1 MNENT
6 GKTMRLNF
14 EEVEVGKTAVKTI
27 ELWNESCHNELIYQV
42 QRDPMTNPL
51 DHVFHLRSYTWVLAP
66 KEKYVCEIRYKPY
79 IASSVNVDYF
89 TITDSFGTCL
99 KVIARGS
106 CIGPNVTCSTTRIVL
121 ISTDKNPEP
130 KWRIKLINNSRASAL
145 FMFAIDDNYQPFK
158 SDKKYGCIHP
168 LGCKYATITFAPS
181 EDGIYSYRL
190 FILILH
196 QEPIVIDLH
205 GYRSIFYTKDHPS
218 YFNFPPKEK
227 DGFVGYVNDCVD
239 ATIDIPSVSLSKNYF
254 DFGRTEFE
262 IDNVSQRITQAVCLT
277 NHSSCN
283 LLIVWEKDHDNVF
296 NVVPNEMLVKGNQS
310 ALFDLSFH
318 PNASNNLFGREIV
331 ASIFREHWEDIV
343 FPFVM
348 AIRVIGHSFPVASNG
363 WIPQYEIPQTVI
375 MPPCVPPFPVYTTF
389 LVRRFGHL
397 PLMFQFVPPPNSR
410 FIVKPMLGLIRDN
423 FQIVMVKM
431 SPKIENEQIYLERWT
446 IYFNGNTKNASYI
459 DFKGYA
465 EYANIMFLNSGVLD
479 FAPVLPRCQQFKEFG
494 IRNSTRHKIK
504 YTFYQVPTE
513 LTMQTSSG
521 ELEPNETLIQ
531 EYSLQPNEP
540 CDYDFEIQCVLLVI
554 RNDNIIGLKSCVNLQ
569 VRGRCKEGTLVATP
583 EELNFQEMEYNST
596 KTLNFNLYNHSQVNI
611 HYKLICAH
619 RNWPLGDLERDI
631 QIRPAIGTIF
641 SGYHKTISISITP
654 HTPGYYEFIVQYLV
668 RINSRVDTV
677 LSDQIPVRVCTVCC
691 MCILPTLQ
699 VYNMCAYGIKQPSP
713 INVSKPFLWETME
726 IDKLN
731 TILEKILPGEREKW
745 NVTFFPVI
753 VNQETIL
760 IKLVLKNCSRFS
772 VPWSFKTHPCG
783 CKPVLK
789 KIGYSFQKKE
799 LDCFHKKICFL
810 QPLSGTLE
818 GCTETVLA
826 MKIHHTVLGKSELSW
841 DLDIGHNRYITLN
854 MLIDCIS
861 ESEQEY
867 NFLYGTCA
875 KFGQIYFGNRDAV
888 YKVHW
893 IRNITNTNLAYYVN
907 IDDISKIN
915 ERYHCEVF
923 SCLTLVGIVE
933 ARSAMPLLLRFQP
946 RMFGLFEA
954 VVPITLGHHTMEL
967 RLEGESSGD
976 FRSTIV
982 GKSIPPYCACKSL
995 KFPVYFNIDCIDM
1008 WSLPMHNCITKM
1020 IIIQNS
1026 LDQDALG
1033 FEWKCKHASEI
1044 LGVKVFPR
1052 KGIISPHTMKCFKLN
1067 LFTRGYSCRCDL
1079 DIFCE
1084 FINASDERKYRRS
1097 VLKYNLLSKE
1107 LEGQFVITEKGTT
1120 VPKPW
1125 LNMLDKPETFHK
1137 TLTFRCTIYPIE
1149 DECIRVSLK
1158 EELEAA
1164 PSHAIFL
1171 DDSVNCN
1178 ITGSGKEL
1186 NIATFILEGLLWD
1199 IVNGRRFMKTMK
1211 DTLIPKT
1218 KLYYSQFAM
1227 SLAERKRLI
1236 KRSFISPPF
1245 TLINSVLEE
1254 VLFLI
1259 LHEQFSLDMAHLIP
1273 EEDVRHANYIKTILK
1288 QHIPHE
1294 GEGDNLPLP
1303 DVGMKNL
1310 RTKGAFRVSFSE
1322 N

>member
-1 MNENT
+1 MNGNI
-6 GKTMRLNF
+6 GKTIRLNF
-14 EEVEVGKTAVKTI
+14 DDVEVGKTAVKTI
-27 ELWNESCHNELIYQV
+27 ELWNESCNYELTYQV
-42 QRDPMTNPL
+42 QRDPITNPL

-79 IASSVNVDYF
+79 IPFSVNVDYF
-89 TITDSFGTCL
+89 IITDSFGNSS
-99 KVIARGS
+99 KVITRGS
-106 CIGPNVTCSTTRIVL
+106 CIGPNVTCSTSRIVL
-121 ISTDKNPEP
+121 ISTDKNPVP

-158 SDKKYGCIHP
+158 SDKKHGSIHP
-168 LGCKYATITFAPS
+168 LGCKYATITFTPS

-196 QEPIVIDLH
+196 QKPIVIDLY
-205 GYRSIFYTKDHPS
+205 GYRSAFYNREDPS

-227 DGFVGYVNDCVD
+227 NGFVGYVNDSID
-239 ATIDIPSVSLSKNYF
+239 ATVDLPAVSLSKNYF

-262 IDNVSQRITQAVCLT
+262 IEDGSQRITQAICLT
-277 NHSSCN
+277 NHSPCE
-283 LLIVWEKDHDNVF
+283 LLIVWEKDRDNVF
-296 NVVPNEMLVKGNQS
+296 NVTPNELLVKGQQS
-310 ALFDLSFH
+310 VLFDLSFH
-318 PNASNNLFGREIV
+318 PNANNNLFGREIV
-331 ASIFREHWEDIV
+331 ASVFRTHWEDIV

-348 AIRVIGHSFPVASNG
+348 AIRVIGHSFPVSSNG

-410 FIVKPMLGLIRDN
+410 FTVKPMLGLIHEN
-423 FQIVMVKM
+423 FQIIMVKM
-431 SPKIENEQIYLERWT
+431 TPKNENLQIYLERWT

-459 DFKGYA
+459 DFKGYG
-465 EYANIMFLNSGVLD
+465 EYANILFLNGGVLD

-494 IRNSTRHKIK
+494 FRNTTRHKIK
-504 YTFYQVPTE
+504 YTFYQIPTE

-531 EYSLQPNEP
+531 EYSFQPNEP
-540 CDYDFEIQCVLLVI
+540 YDYDFEMQCVLIVI
-554 RNDNIIGLKSCVNLQ
+554 KNDSIIGLKSCVILR

-583 EELNFQEMEYNST
+583 EELNFQEIEYNST

-619 RNWPLGDLERDI
+619 RNWPLGDLGQDI

-641 SGYHKTISISITP
+641 TTYPKKISISITP
-654 HTPGYYEFIVQYLV
+654 HTPGYYEFVVQYLV
-668 RINSRVDTV
+668 RINSRIDTV
-677 LSDQIPVRVCTVCC
+677 VSNQIPIRVCIAYC
-691 MCILPTLQ
+691 MCVLPTLQ
-699 VYNMCAYGIKQPSP
+699 VHNICAYGIKQTSP
-713 INVSKPFLWETME
+713 MNVSKPFLWKALE

-731 TILEKILPGEREKW
+731 RIFKEIVPGEREKW

-753 VNQETIL
+753 ANQGTVF
-760 IKLVLKNCSRFS
+760 IKLTLKNCSRFS
-772 VPWSFKTHPCG
+772 VPWSFKMHPCG

-799 LDCFHKKICFL
+799 LDCFHQKICFL
-810 QPLSGTLE
+810 QPLSGKVE
-818 GCTETVLA
+818 GYTEAVLT
-826 MKIHHTVLGKSELSW
+826 IEVHHIVLGKSELTW
-841 DLDIGHNRYITLN
+841 DLDIGHNRHITLN
-854 MLIDCIS
+854 MLLDCIS

-867 NFLYGTCA
+867 NFLYGTSV
-875 KFGQIYFGNRDAV
+875 KFGHIYFGNRDAV

-893 IRNITNTNLAYYVN
+893 ICNITNTNLAYCVN

-923 SCLTLVGIVE
+923 SCLTMAGIVE

-946 RMFGLFEA
+946 RMFGLFKV

-982 GKSIPPYCACKSL
+982 GKSIPIYCTCKTL
-995 KFPVYFNIDCIDM
+995 EFPVYFNIDCIDM
-1008 WSLPMHNCITKM
+1008 WSLPMHNTIIKM
-1020 IIIQNS
+1020 IIIQNN

-1033 FEWKCKHASEI
+1033 FEWKYEHASEI
-1044 LGVKVFPR
+1044 LGVEVFPR
-1052 KGIISPHTMKCFKLN
+1052 KGIISPNTVKCFQLK
-1067 LFTRGYSCRCDL
+1067 LFTRGYSGRCDL

-1084 FINASDERKYRRS
+1084 FMNASDERKYRRS
-1097 VLKYNLLSKE
+1097 ILKYNLLSKE

-1125 LNMLDKPETFHK
+1125 LKVLDKPEAFHK
-1137 TLTFRCTIYPIE
+1137 TLSFRCTIYPIE
-1149 DECIRVSLK
+1149 DECLRVSLK

-1171 DDSVNCN
+1171 DDRANYN
-1178 ITGSGKEL
+1178 ITGSEKEL

-1199 IVNGRRFMKTMK
+1199 IVNGRRFLKTMK
-1211 DTLIPKT
+1211 ESLIPKT

-1245 TLINSVLEE
+1245 TFINSILEE
-1254 VLFLI
+1254 ILFLI
-1259 LHEQFSLDMAHLIP
+1259 LHEEFSLDMAHLIP
-1273 EEDVRHANYIKTILK
+1273 KEDVRHANYIKTILK
-1288 QHIPHE
+1288 HHIPLE
-1294 GEGDNLPLP
+1294 EEDIPLP
-1303 DVGMKNL
+1303 DAQT
-1310 RTKGAFRVSFSE
+1310 RERHSKGAFRVSFSA
-1322 N
+1322 